1 MQSIYTHPNG
11 GSDKGDAAETV
22 KEKIFRESFH
32 DVNSQGI
39 MTLFTI
45 ICHHA
50 ATFVI
55 EAEPESKDSLTGV
68 HVQNEQ

>member
-1 MQSIYTHPNG
+1 MHSIYTHPNG
-11 GSDKGDAAETV
+11 GSDKRDAAETV
-22 KEKIFRESFH
+22 KEKIFSESFH

-45 ICHHA
+45 SCHHA

-55 EAEPESKDSLTGV
+55 EAD
-68 HVQNEQ
+68 